1 WTMAI
6 FADDAPHVAGSV
18 IMLTAV
24 AFITYALRVYCRL
37 SRRSWGAEDWIMTS
51 AVIPFCVLSA
61 GCLGGAFN
69 GIGVHNTLLNE
80 PENKRYQAEG
90 QKYFLIFECGYVAAI
105 IPIKLSISWML
116 IRVAEGRKLYINI
129 QYGVIAMFATMNII
143 ALIFIL
149 INCTPPEAAWNTSLL
164 EKGASCRPAHVLTD
178 IYYATTAVNIVT
190 DWVTALMPI
199 PLLWRVQLDRNT
211 KISIIGLM
219 GLGILASLSACI
231 RLKYTVNLQNQADF
245 LFAVANV
252 VIWGFAENAIGM
264 IVGNVATLRPLFRS
278 LFERTVRS
286 KGYGSHSH
294 RTGPSRFAAS
304 YELSGHGKSANNT
317 FTTSVVER
325 GVHGKNRDS
334 YSQLS
339 DGDSQ
344 RQIIQ
349 NDCQGHTD
357 IMVSRQVN
365 ITYE

>member
-1 WTMAI
+1 MAI

-51 AVIPFCVLSA
+51 AV
-61 GCLGGAFN
+61 
-69 GIGVHNTLLNE
+69 
-80 PENKRYQAEG
+80 
-90 QKYFLIFECGYVAAI
+90 YFLIFEVGYVAAI

-164 EKGASCRPAHVLTD
+164 KKGASCRPAHVLTD

-231 RLKYTVNLQNQADF
+231 RLKYTVNLQNQ
-245 LFAVANV
+245 
-252 VIWGFAENAIGM
+252 NAIGM

-278 LFERTVRS
+278 LFERTIRS

-344 RQIIQ
+344 KQIIQ
-349 NDCQGHTD
+349 NDCHGHAD

>member
-1 WTMAI
+1 MAI

-51 AVIPFCVLSA
+51 AVIPFCVLTA

-69 GIGVHNTLLNE
+69 GIGVHSTLLNE
-80 PENKRYQAEG
+80 PENQRYQAEG
-90 QKYFLIFECGYVAAI
+90 QKYFLIFEVGYVAAI

-129 QYGVIAMFATMNII
+129 QYGVIAMCATMNII

-164 EKGASCRPAHVLTD
+164 KKGASCRPAHVLTD

-278 LFERTVRS
+278 LFERTIRS

-344 RQIIQ
+344 KQIIQ
-349 NDCQGHTD
+349 NDCHGHAD

>member
-1 WTMAI
+1 MAI

-51 AVIPFCVLSA
+51 AVIPFCVLTA

-69 GIGVHNTLLNE
+69 GIGVHSTLLNE
-80 PENKRYQAEG
+80 PENQRYQAEG
-90 QKYFLIFECGYVAAI
+90 QKYFLIFEVGYVAAI

-164 EKGASCRPAHVLTD
+164 KKGASCRPAHVLTD

-278 LFERTVRS
+278 LFERTIRS

-344 RQIIQ
+344 KQIIQ
-349 NDCQGHTD
+349 NDCHGHAD